1 MRVIIVLDSFK
12 RDTILCLKIAE
23 SVINESEKNNFKNEV
38 FIIQTGSDLIR
49 LALSCRS
56 SIILHNFSRLNN
68 QSTLR
73 KLSLSGVKNLVLD
86 TEGFPLW
93 AFSKKGIT
101 SKKLL
106 EYISKYF
113 TWGIEQKNYV
123 DRVAKKDIAVE
134 CGSFRHQKIKYIKF
148 NKKEACLVLTSSPIS
163 NPGLSSRE
171 ESIKA
176 TQKSSRLSDN
186 EMTFVVEEQKR
197 IQQRMC
203 KLIPFLA
210 SHFESVLIRVHP
222 FESKRVYEDCSK
234 NLKNITFSQS
244 QNIKTD
250 LDSCSTVLHG
260 YSTAGIEAY
269 LSGKETFVTE
279 ISENLPKFLEKY
291 FNVISYGSQI
301 LTESNIDKKLIKE
314 NLSIQ
319 SNFNSIKTKLN
330 SFYGINKTAE
340 EGIEIIKN
348 VIINETKRKTFL
360 NINKLFFRISGLI
373 YLQLRRFVGK
383 EPKPKELK
391 FIKSSQLDQVLKTE
405 NIKIRLKELYYKSC
419 IWKVKSR

>member
-23 SVINESEKNNFKNEV
+23 SVINESEKNNLKNEV
-38 FIIQTGSDLIR
+38 FIAQTGADIVR

-56 SIILHNFSRLNN
+56 SIILHNYSRLNN

-73 KLSLSGVKNLVLD
+73 KLALSGVNNLVLD

-106 EYISKYF
+106 KYVSKYF
-113 TWGIEQKNYV
+113 TWGIEQKNFV
-123 DRVAKKDIAVE
+123 DRVAKKAIAVE
-134 CGSFRHQKIKYIKF
+134 CGSFRHQKIKNIKL
-148 NKKEACLVLTSSPIS
+148 NKKKACLALTSSPIS

-176 TQKSSRLSDN
+176 TQKSSRLSEN
-186 EMTFVVEEQKR
+186 EMSFVVAEQER
-197 IQQRMC
+197 IQQRIC
-203 KLIPFLA
+203 KLIPLLA

-234 NLKNITFSQS
+234 NIKNIIFSQS
-244 QNIKTD
+244 QDIKID
-250 LDSCSTVLHG
+250 LDNCSTVLHG

-279 ISENLPKFLEKY
+279 ISDNLPEFLEKY
-291 FNVISYGSQI
+291 FKVISYGSQI
-301 LTESNIDKKLIKE
+301 LSESNIDKLLAKE
-314 NLSIQ
+314 NLSTKP
-319 SNFNSIKTKLN
+319 NFNSIKTKLN
-330 SFYGINKTAE
+330 SFYGINKTAK

-348 VIINETKRKTFL
+348 EIINQTKEKNFL
-360 NINKLFFRISGLI
+360 NITKLFFRISGLI
-373 YLQLRRFVGK
+373 YLQLRRFIGQ
-383 EPKPKELK
+383 EPKPKKLK
-391 FIKSSQLDQVLKTE
+391 SIKSSQLNQVLKTQNI
-405 NIKIRLKELYYKSC
+405 NIKLKELNYNSC
-419 IWKVKSR
+419 IWKVIS